1 MATQVA
7 AGMKHLEA
15 LGIVH
20 RDLAARNCLV
30 GHQLQ
35 VKVGDLGP
43 SRAQYASDYV
53 TMPDGRVIPLRWHAP
68 EALFTVGPHWLAAG
82 LDGTGTVCGIY
93 R

>member
-1 MATQVA
+1 MATQIA

-35 VKVGDLGP
+35 VKISDLGP

-53 TMPDGRVIPLRWHAP
+53 TLADGRVVPLRWHAP
-68 EALFTVGPHWLAAG
+68 EALFTVSVSQIHVGGQEISQALVF
-82 LDGTGTVCGIY
+82 TI
-93 R
+93 

>member
-7 AGMKHLEA
+7 AGMKHLET
-15 LGIVH
+15 LGVVH

-35 VKVGDLGP
+35 VKVSDLGP

-53 TMPDGRVIPLRWHAP
+53 TLSDGRVVPLRWYAP
-68 EALFTVGPHWLAAG
+68 EALFTVS
-82 LDGTGTVCGIY
+82 
-93 R
+93 